1 LERVVSQTQH
11 DTPVH
16 EIPRSTQADAS
27 RAAAASSAAENG
39 GNGGRVEPFIDLASI
54 DLNGVMMDQA
64 AMQKL
69 LPHRDVMFMLDSIVW
84 HADDFTLAVA
94 AKKIRDDEFWC
105 KGHIPG
111 RPILPGVL
119 MVESG
124 AQLASIMYYARVK
137 TDKFAGFTRIEDTA
151 FRGMV
156 VPGDILYLVTREVKF
171 SLRRF
176 VADVQGVVDD
186 KIVFESRVTGMLF

>member
-1 LERVVSQTQH
+1 
-11 DTPVH
+11 
-16 EIPRSTQADAS
+16 
-27 RAAAASSAAENG
+27 
-39 GNGGRVEPFIDLASI
+39 
-54 DLNGVMMDQA
+54 MMDQA

-69 LPHRDVMFMLDSIVW
+69 LPHRDVMFMLDSVVW

-156 VPGDILYLVTREVKF
+156 VPGDTLYLVTREVKF
-171 SLRRF
+171 SMRRF
-176 VADVQGVVDD
+176 VADVQGIVDD

>member
-1 LERVVSQTQH
+1 VSQTHH

-16 EIPRSTQADAS
+16 TIPRSTQADAS
-27 RAAAASSAAENG
+27 RAAQAASASRASENG
-39 GNGGRVEPFIDLASI
+39 GAGGRVEPFVDLSSI
-54 DLNGVMMDQA
+54 DLSGVMMDQA

-69 LPHRDVMFMLDSIVW
+69 LPHRDVMFMLDSVVW

-124 AQLASIMYYARVK
+124 AQHASIMYYARVK

-156 VPGDILYLVTREVKF
+156 VPGDTLYLVTREVKF
-171 SLRRF
+171 SMRRF
-176 VADVQGVVDD
+176 VADVQGIVDD

>member
-1 LERVVSQTQH
+1 MSQTHH
-11 DTPVH
+11 DSPIHT
-16 EIPRSTQADAS
+16 IPRSTQADAS
-27 RAAAASSAAENG
+27 RAAQAANG
-39 GNGGRVEPFIDLASI
+39 AGGAGGRVEPFVDLSTI
-54 DLNGVMMDQA
+54 DLNGMMMSPEA
-64 AMQKL
+64 IQKL
-69 LPHRDVMFMLDSIVW
+69 LPHRDVMFMLDGVVW

-94 AKKIRDDEFWC
+94 VKKIRDDEFWC

-156 VPGDILYLVTREVKF
+156 VPGDTLYLVTREVKF
-171 SLRRF
+171 SMRRF
-176 VADVQGVVDD
+176 VADVQGIVDD

>member
-1 LERVVSQTQH
+1 VSQTH
-11 DTPVH
+11 PDTPVH
-16 EIPRSTQADAS
+16 ALQRNAPHDAPRADGAN
-27 RAAAASSAAENG
+27 SSQ
-39 GNGGRVEPFIDLASI
+39 GNGRVEPFVDLHSL
-54 DLNGVMMDQA
+54 DLSRQMMTREDIE
-64 AMQKL
+64 KL
-69 LPHRDVMFMLDSIVW
+69 LPHRDVMFMLDGVAW

-94 AKKIRDDEFWC
+94 VKTIRGDEFWC

-111 RPILPGVL
+111 RPIFPGVL

-124 AQLASIMYYARVK
+124 AQLASIMYYARVR

-156 VPGDILYLVTREVKF
+156 VPGDTLYLVSREVKF
-171 SLRRF
+171 SPRRF
-176 VADVQGVVDD
+176 VADIQGIVDD

>member
-1 LERVVSQTQH
+1 MSQTHH
-11 DTPVH
+11 DTPMH
-16 EIPRSTQADAS
+16 TIPRSTQADAS
-27 RAAAASSAAENG
+27 RAAQAANAATT
-39 GNGGRVEPFIDLASI
+39 GGRVEPFVDLSTI
-54 DLNGVMMDQA
+54 DLNRVVMGPEE
-64 AMQKL
+64 MQKY
-69 LPHRDVMFMLDSIVW
+69 LPHRDVMFMLDGVVW

-94 AKKIRDDEFWC
+94 AQKIRDDEFWC

-156 VPGDILYLVTREVKF
+156 VPGDTLYFVTREVKF
-171 SLRRF
+171 SPRRF
-176 VADVQGVVDD
+176 VADIQGIVDD